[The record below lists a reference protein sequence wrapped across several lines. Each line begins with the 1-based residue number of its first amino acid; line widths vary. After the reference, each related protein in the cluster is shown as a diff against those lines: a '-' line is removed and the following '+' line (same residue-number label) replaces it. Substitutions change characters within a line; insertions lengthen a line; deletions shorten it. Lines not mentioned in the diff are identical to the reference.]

1 MPFRMTIAPIRAR
14 LRQLARSERGMALP
28 VALFAMIASMALA
41 GAAVVS
47 SVNVQHGS
55 KHDSGAKSS
64 IAVAD
69 GGANVAT
76 MRLARY
82 ATALSAEQPCLGQS
96 GGVLVATKAEANG
109 WCPAVTGTLGE
120 GTYTYRAS
128 PIGTPCGTYD
138 LCLVATGTV
147 DGVSRRIEMTFNES
161 TLYSSDEDETEEEG
175 GGSSGGSFEGLVGQ
189 EGIELSGNADIRVGI
204 GTDGNVI
211 SSGNASVCGDIR
223 HGIGKK
229 WTKSGNASQCNGY
242 NVTEANMTLPSVS
255 SFMPSDIATHN
266 SNGRITQ
273 CASTNNP
280 VDCQKDG
287 FTGKWSSSDPF
298 SPTSRQISL
307 SSNDTLTVGGGDYW
321 VCSLSMSGNSQLIMA
336 AGATVRFF
344 FDTPEN
350 CGLSSGANQI
360 NLSGNNRIAATG
372 YQPNAG
378 DFDVPGFYLLGSTSK
393 ATGVNLSGN
402 HSTTNEFVIYGPN
415 TQINISG
422 NATFKGLIA
431 GKKIVMSGN
440 GRFENDSGF
449 TLPPELQPP
458 SQSEE
463 EGTETLTERHFT
475 PQTYVECTGTA
486 LSVPNENC

>member
-1 MPFRMTIAPIRAR
+1 MTVDRIRAR
-14 LRQLARSERGMALP
+14 FRQLARSERGMAMP
-28 VALFAMIASMALA
+28 VALFATIASMGLA

-96 GGVLVATKAEANG
+96 GGVLVATKASADG
-109 WCPAVTGTLGE
+109 WCPAISGTLGE
-120 GTYTYRAS
+120 GTYTYRT
-128 PIGTPCGTYD
+128 TPLETGCGSYD
-138 LCLVATGTV
+138 LCLIATGTV

-161 TLYSSDEDETEEEG
+161 TLFSKDENENEEEG

-189 EGIELSGNADIRVGI
+189 DGIELSGNADIRVGI

-223 HGIGKK
+223 VGIGKK
-229 WTKSGNASQCNGY
+229 WTKTGNASQCSGY
-242 NVTEANMTLPSVS
+242 DLTEGNMTLPPVS
-255 SFMPSDIATHN
+255 SFIPSDIGTNN
-266 SNGRITQ
+266 SNGRITK
-273 CASTNNP
+273 CVSTENP

-287 FTGKWSSSDPF
+287 YTGKWSPSPPF
-298 SPTSRQISL
+298 NPATRQVSL

-321 VCSLSMSGNSQLIMA
+321 LCKLSMSGNSQLIMA

-350 CGLSSGANQI
+350 CGLSSGTAQI
-360 NLSGNNRIAATG
+360 SLSGNNRIAATG

-378 DFDVPGFYLLGSTSK
+378 NFDVPGFYLLGSTSM
-393 ATGVNLSGN
+393 ATSVNLSGN
-402 HSTTNEFVIYGPN
+402 YSTTNEFVLYAPN

-431 GKKIVMSGN
+431 GKKIVVSGN
-440 GRFENDSGF
+440 GKFENDSGF

-463 EGTETLTERHFT
+463 EGGETLTERHFT
-475 PQTYVECTGTA
+475 PQSYVECTGVA